1 MYCVVEGAALHGCF
15 AKKGKEEGREDPKK
29 GRKLQYFKETKKMV
43 VSKFKNKPQNW
54 HFRVYCNTRPS
65 RMRTQRMW
73 SSVASISCCILK
85 LSNTEWL
92 CTAAAP
98 IAVRRTTKYEELKGK
113 NVKKE
118 KSFSED
124 ATCCCSGKTWQ
135 QEQQQQQCATHQSFM
150 PPNPGN
156 GVAAPALRGIA

>member
-1 MYCVVEGAALHGCF
+1 M
-15 AKKGKEEGREDPKK
+15 KKPPNG
-29 GRKLQYFKETKKMV
+29 
-43 VSKFKNKPQNW
+43 
-54 HFRVYCNTRPS
+54 HFRVYCNTCPS

-73 SSVASISCCILK
+73 SAVASISCCILK

-92 CTAAAP
+92 CTASAP

-124 ATCCCSGKTWQ
+124 ATCCCSGKT
-135 QEQQQQQCATHQSFM
+135 
-150 PPNPGN
+150 
-156 GVAAPALRGIA
+156 